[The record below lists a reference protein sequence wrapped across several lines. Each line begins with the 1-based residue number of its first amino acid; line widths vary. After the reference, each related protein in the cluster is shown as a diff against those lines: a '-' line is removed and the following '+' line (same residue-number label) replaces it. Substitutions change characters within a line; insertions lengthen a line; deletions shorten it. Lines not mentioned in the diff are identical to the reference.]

1 MKVILQTERL
11 FLREL
16 VEGDIPDL
24 KEILQDRRVMYAY
37 GHDFSDADVRAWYER
52 QQRRYAALGFG
63 LWAAVEKDS
72 GAVVGQ
78 AGLTMQP
85 CEGAEV
91 LEVGYLLKW
100 KYWHRG
106 YAREA
111 ARACRDYAFETL
123 GTEKVFSIIRTDNL
137 PSIRVAEGIGM
148 RREREFMARY
158 YAGDMRHYLY
168 GVQRG
173 EQAGN
178 VANGV

>member
-1 MKVILQTERL
+1 M
-11 FLREL
+11 
-16 VEGDIPDL
+16 
-24 KEILQDRRVMYAY
+24 
-37 GHDFSDADVRAWYER
+37 
-52 QQRRYAALGFG
+52 
-63 LWAAVEKDS
+63 EKDS

-123 GTEKVFSIIRTDNL
+123 GAEKVFSIIRTDNL

-148 RREREFMARY
+148 RRERGFMARY

-173 EQAGN
+173 EQAEN